1 MRRGLVLGTLIGVA
15 ALSMVVSGQ
24 APGPSAASIKATQIE
39 KVKDNLYIITGSGV
53 GDTAAFSG
61 GNVAVFITD
70 AGVTLVDTKLPGFG
84 PTILERIKT
93 VTNKPVTRII
103 NTHTHGDHTGGNPFF
118 GASIETI
125 VQENT
130 RANMAKMP
138 EFGGA
143 NAQFLPKRTYKDKLT
158 VGSGKDQIDL
168 YYFGRGHT
176 NGDTFV
182 VFPALRTMHVGDIF
196 AWKALPYVDPDNGGS
211 VVEQPDTLAKAAA
224 TVKNVDTIIN
234 GHIPVGTFNDLREY
248 ADFTKDFVEFAR
260 ASHQGREDRRA
271 GRRRVQG
278 CTEIQRLRGECQSCI
293 RWRTREP
300 ENRLWRTQE
309 VSSKQYAVGNYVL
322 AYRYC
327 LLQSSD
333 REPHR
338 PPVSNGVNA
347 LAGEGPLL
355 GGGLCGNTPSSFR
368 SSRTRLP

>member
-24 APGPSAASIKATQIE
+24 GQGPSAAAIKAMQIE
-39 KVKDNLYIITGSGV
+39 KVKDNLYIITGSGAS
-53 GDTAAFSG
+53 DTSAFSG

-84 PTILERIKT
+84 PSILERIKT

-138 EFGGA
+138 EFSGT
-143 NAQFLPKRTYKDKLT
+143 NSQFLPKRTYKDKLT

-196 AWKALPYVDPDNGGS
+196 AWKALPFVDTANGGS

-234 GHIPVGTFNDLREY
+234 GHIPLGTLNDLREY
-248 ADFTKDFVEFAR
+248 ADFTKDFVDFAR
-260 ASHQGREDRRA
+260 ASMKA
-271 GRRRVQG
+271 GKTPDQ
-278 CTEIQRLRGECQSCI
+278 
-293 RWRTREP
+293 
-300 ENRLWRTQE
+300 
-309 VSSKQYAVGNYVL
+309 A
-322 AYRYC
+322 
-327 LLQSSD
+327 
-333 REPHR
+333 
-338 PPVSNGVNA
+338 
-347 LAGEGPLL
+347 AGEYKVAPRFKGYVVTINPDFAGAL
-355 GGGLCGNTPSSFR
+355 GNMKIAYQELQKK
-368 SSRTRLP
+368 

>member
-1 MRRGLVLGTLIGVA
+1 MRRGLVLGALIGVA
-15 ALSMVVSGQ
+15 VLSMVVSGQ
-24 APGPSAASIKATQIE
+24 APGPSAASIKASQIE
-39 KVKDNLYIITGSGV
+39 KVKDNLYIITGSGT

-70 AGVTLVDTKLPGFG
+70 TGVTLVDTKLPGFG

-103 NTHTHGDHTGGNPFF
+103 NTHTHGDHTGSNPFF
-118 GASIETI
+118 GASVETI

-130 RANMAKMP
+130 KANMAKMP
-138 EFGGA
+138 EFSGV

-234 GHIPVGTFNDLREY
+234 GHIPVGTFNDLRDY
-248 ADFTKDFVEFAR
+248 AEFTKDFVEFAR
-260 ASHQGREDRRA
+260 ASLKA
-271 GRRRVQG
+271 GKTAEQAA
-278 CTEIQRLRGECQSCI
+278 GEYKVSP
-293 RWRTREP
+293 RFKGY
-300 ENRLWRTQE
+300 E
-309 VSSKQYAVGNYVL
+309 VSVNPAFAGALTNLKI
-322 AYRYC
+322 AY
-327 LLQSSD
+327 
-333 REPHR
+333 
-338 PPVSNGVNA
+338 
-347 LAGEGPLL
+347 GELKK
-355 GGGLCGNTPSSFR
+355 
-368 SSRTRLP
+368 

>member
-24 APGPSAASIKATQIE
+24 APGASAAAIKATQIE
-39 KVKDNLYIITGSGV
+39 KVKDNLYIITGSGAA
-53 GDTAAFSG
+53 DTASFSG

-118 GASIETI
+118 GASIESI

-130 RANMAKMP
+130 KANMAKMP
-138 EFGGA
+138 EFSGA

-196 AWKALPYVDPDNGGS
+196 AWKALPYVDTDNGGS
-211 VVEQPDTLAKAAA
+211 VVEQPETLAKAAA

-248 ADFTKDFVEFAR
+248 ADFTKDFVDFAR
-260 ASHQGREDRRA
+260 ASMKA
-271 GRRRVQG
+271 GK
-278 CTEIQRLRGECQSCI
+278 T
-293 RWRTREP
+293 P
-300 ENRLWRTQE
+300 EQ
-309 VSSKQYAVGNYVL
+309 A
-322 AYRYC
+322 
-327 LLQSSD
+327 
-333 REPHR
+333 
-338 PPVSNGVNA
+338 
-347 LAGEGPLL
+347 AGEYKVAPRFKGYVVTINPDFAGAL
-355 GGGLCGNTPSSFR
+355 GNLKIAYQE
-368 SSRTRLP
+368 LQKK